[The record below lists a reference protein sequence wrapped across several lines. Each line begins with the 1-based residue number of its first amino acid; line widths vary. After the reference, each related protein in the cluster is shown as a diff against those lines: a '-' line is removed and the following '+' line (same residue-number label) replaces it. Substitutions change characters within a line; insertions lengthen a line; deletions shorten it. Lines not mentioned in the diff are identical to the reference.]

1 MPRFGVP
8 DALRILRE
16 TGKDI
21 PFIVV
26 SGSIGEETAVE
37 CMKAG
42 AWDYIL
48 KNRIKRLGPA
58 VIGGLE
64 QRRLRR
70 EQKTAEDKTRR
81 SDEALRESEERYR
94 QLVDSS
100 PYAISVHQGGKIVFV
115 NRAALSLMRAQ
126 SPEELLGKSI
136 QEVVHPDGWET
147 TLARIRRLSRGE
159 TGLYPVE
166 DKYVRLDGSVV
177 HVEVRAALITYKGC
191 PAIQVIGLD
200 ITDRRKLEERLRQA
214 QKMESIGIL
223 AGGVAHDFNNILT
236 AIIGH
241 GHVVLMKMSRE
252 DPLRQN
258 IENILEAAN
267 RAAQLTK
274 DLLLFSRKRVAE
286 RKPVDLN
293 EVVGKA
299 GKFLKRIIGEDV
311 ECKTELHGNPIPV
324 STDSQQLEQVLLNLA
339 TNARDAMP
347 DGGSFT
353 VRTEQVDLS
362 EAFMAA
368 HSHGKPGPYG
378 MITVSDTGAGMDDGA
393 RKRIFDPF
401 YTTKEVGKGT
411 GLGLAVAYGII
422 RQHDGF
428 IEVHSEPGKGTTFKI
443 YLPVIASEA
452 VEEETSREAEPPARG
467 TETILLAED
476 NEQLRKLFGT
486 VLTQFGYTVIEA
498 VDGADAVRKFTENKD
513 TVQLLL
519 FDLIM
524 PRMNGKE
531 AHDEI
536 AKLKPGVKTIF
547 ASGYSPD
554 IARQKAAF
562 GIGVS
567 LINKPVSP
575 ADLLKKV
582 RSVLDG
588 GE

>member
-100 PYAISVHQGGKIVFV
+100 PYAISVHQDGKIVFV
-115 NRAALSLMRAQ
+115 
-126 SPEELLGKSI
+126 
-136 QEVVHPDGWET
+136 
-147 TLARIRRLSRGE
+147 
-159 TGLYPVE
+159 
-166 DKYVRLDGSVV
+166 
-177 HVEVRAALITYKGC
+177 
-191 PAIQVIGLD
+191 
-200 ITDRRKLEERLRQA
+200 
-214 QKMESIGIL
+214 
-223 AGGVAHDFNNILT
+223 
-236 AIIGH
+236 
-241 GHVVLMKMSRE
+241 
-252 DPLRQN
+252 
-258 IENILEAAN
+258 N

-324 STDSQQLEQVLLNLA
+324 STDSQQLEQVLLTLA

-428 IEVHSEPGKGTTFKI
+428 IEVHGEPGKGTTFKI

-467 TETILLAED
+467 METILLAED